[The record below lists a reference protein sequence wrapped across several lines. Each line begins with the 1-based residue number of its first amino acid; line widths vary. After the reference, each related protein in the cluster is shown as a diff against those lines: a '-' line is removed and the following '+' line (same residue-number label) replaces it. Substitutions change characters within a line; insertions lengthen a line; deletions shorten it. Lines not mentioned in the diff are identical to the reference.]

1 MSTTSSSFELVYPD
15 SLSPS
20 IPSTPSP
27 IQSPPKSPL
36 SISPELEEGLPP
48 SLSSPVRHW
57 TEGLPSPTWNLT
69 PPQSPVPSNVPEGTP
84 VTSLPPQLARR
95 TVPLKGKKKRFAP
108 YATMKSGQKEPKR
121 CFQCGSGSHLKKDC
135 KTARWQPLCPYC
147 GSIGHEEDDCPQLE
161 PELPELMKKAQG
173 LPQLSL
179 REKVEI
185 MWSREW
191 APQVCAVCWVRNPG
205 HTEMQCPQKEMCWSC
220 RCAGPAGYLKR
231 HVCKLWADEPE
242 VFMHTDYDDY
252 DDYDMFQGRD

>member
-1 MSTTSSSFELVYPD
+1 
-15 SLSPS
+15 LSWCTQTRYHHPS
-20 IPSTPSP
+20 H
-27 IQSPPKSPL
+27 
-36 SISPELEEGLPP
+36 LPP
-48 SLSSPVRHW
+48 VLSSHHPSRLFQSVQNWKRDSHHLCPAQYA
-57 TEGLPSPTWNLT
+57 TGQKDLPSPTWNLT

-95 TVPLKGKKKRFAP
+95 TVPLKGKKKRFTP

-121 CFQCGSGSHLKKDC
+121 CYQCGSGSHLKRDC
-135 KTARWQPLCPYC
+135 KTASWRPLCPYC

-191 APQVCAVCWVRNPG
+191 TPQVCAVCWVRNPG

>member
-1 MSTTSSSFELVYPD
+1 MSTTSSSFELVYPG
-15 SLSPS
+15 SVSPS

-36 SISPELEEGLPP
+36 SISPKLEEGLPP
-48 SLSSPVRHW
+48 LLSSQVRHW

-69 PPQSPVPSNVPEGTP
+69 PPQSPVPSKVPEGTP

-108 YATMKSGQKEPKR
+108 YPTMKSGQKEPKR

-135 KTARWQPLCPYC
+135 KTARGQPLCPYC

-179 REKVEI
+179 REKVEL
-185 MWSREW
+185 MWNREW
-191 APQVCAVCWVRNPG
+191 TPQGCQYCWVRNPG
-205 HTEMQCPQKEMCWSC
+205 HKEAECWQQEMCWSC
-220 RCAGPAGYLKR
+220 RGSGPAGYLRR
-231 HVCKLWADEPE
+231 HVCKMWADKPE
-242 VFMHTDYDDY
+242 VFMHEDY